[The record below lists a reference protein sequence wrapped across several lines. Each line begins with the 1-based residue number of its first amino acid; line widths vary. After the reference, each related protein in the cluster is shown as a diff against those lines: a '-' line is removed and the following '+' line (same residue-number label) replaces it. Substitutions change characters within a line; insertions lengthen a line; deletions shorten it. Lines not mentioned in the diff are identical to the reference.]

1 MNASRLVQ
9 TALRTLARNPL
20 RSAFLML
27 GTLVGVAAL
36 TLVVSLGG
44 VAEQRVLE
52 TVRRNFSA
60 DSIVV
65 TSGTPILVGGP
76 RDDAARLTLDDAEAL
91 AGLPAIETWDPILS
105 LEDLQVRHGDAVAT
119 ARIVGSSERAPRV
132 WGRGAAEG
140 EFFDAAAVS
149 SSARVAV
156 LGPGTARALFGGED
170 PIGAE
175 IQVGSVPFRVV
186 GVLEPGGTDAHGND
200 RDAELSVPITTAMR
214 RLTNVDQLRGARLV
228 VRDAGAVEATAA
240 EVRQVLRERHGLS
253 GDRPDDFTVVTP
265 VFVRHMLDTMRRI
278 FGVFLPLVAA
288 VALLA
293 GAIVAASV
301 SLLSVSERTGELGL
315 RRALGA
321 RPRDLAAQL
330 LVETAVTTS
339 AGGLAGAALGIGATA
354 GVVRHL
360 HLAGGVSWAAVVL
373 GLALAAATGL
383 AAGVLPARRAARLQI
398 VEALRA

>member
-1 MNASRLVQ
+1 MNSSRLLQ

-60 DSIVV
+60 DSLVV

-119 ARIVGSSERAPRV
+119 ARVVGSSERAPRV

-170 PIGAE
+170 PVGAE
-175 IQVGSVPFRVV
+175 VQVGSVPFRVV

-240 EVRQVLRERHGLS
+240 EVRRVLRERHGLS

-293 GAIVAASV
+293 GAVVAASV

-339 AGGLAGAALGIGATA
+339 VGGLAGAALGIVATL

-373 GLALAAATGL
+373 GLVLAAATGL
-383 AAGVLPARRAARLQI
+383 AAGVLPARRAARIQV
-398 VEALRA
+398 VEALRS